1 MSGCAGSDIFG
12 VFGLIVAGQDDGMKY
27 FNAMTYGLMVICV
40 ALAGAIAAV
49 YWMPNPAA
57 EAGATAVRLNT
68 PESHRLKTADHA
80 VEPTSFDVYEQVF
93 AQRDVF
99 QAFRGFSASNADKAL
114 RDESSVSGGVLEE
127 RVKIVA
133 ILVDQSPRAVVR
145 DLVSQE
151 TVFLSVG
158 DRFSGAVVTGILPGK
173 VVFNRNGQAVTLS
186 P

>member
-1 MSGCAGSDIFG
+1 
-12 VFGLIVAGQDDGMKY
+12 MKY

-57 EAGATAVRLNT
+57 EGGVPAGSLNT
-68 PESHRLKTADHA
+68 PESHSLKMDGHA
-80 VEPTSFDVYEQVF
+80 VEPPLFDVYEQVF

-99 QAFRGFSASNADKAL
+99 QVFRGFSASNGDKTL
-114 RDESSVSGGVLEE
+114 RDESSVSGGGLEE

-133 ILVDQSPRAVVR
+133 ILVDQNPRAVIW
-145 DLVSQE
+145 DLVSKE

-158 DRFSGAVVTGILPGK
+158 DRFSGAVVTEILPGK